1 MSRYVAE
8 RGAISIYF
16 VQGEMAFRFIL
27 LLTIVRPPGSVKK
40 QDMFWKQ
47 PVAGRQTA
55 GIASTVQ
62 KSLEKMRHFCNI
74 TNDGLS
80 NTPVNLQH
88 ENNDTD
94 QHLVGLVLGGD
105 TLAFGSIIKNTE
117 RLVAQIVFKMIKN
130 EEDRKDIAQD
140 IYLKAYKNIPG
151 FRFQSK
157 LSTWI
162 ARIAYNTCL
171 SYLEKKKLLLPGDFE
186 SLNNHATDTTDWVL
200 PAKES
205 STIIQKAIERLP
217 ALLKTLLTLYHNEDM
232 SYAEIQQIT
241 SLPEGTIKSYLFRA
255 RKALK
260 EDLLLHYKKEE
271 L

>member
-1 MSRYVAE
+1 MKNDW
-8 RGAISIYF
+8 
-16 VQGEMAFRFIL
+16 
-27 LLTIVRPPGSVKK
+27 KK
-40 QDMFWKQ
+40 
-47 PVAGRQTA
+47 
-55 GIASTVQ
+55 IA
-62 KSLEKMRHFCNI
+62 HFCNI

-80 NTPVNLQH
+80 NAIVNLQND
-88 ENNDTD
+88 NNDTD
-94 QHLVGLVLGGD
+94 QHLIGLVLRGD
-105 TLAFGSIIKNTE
+105 TLAFGRIIKNTE

-140 IYLKAYKNIPG
+140 IYLKAYKNISG

-171 SYLEKKKLLLPGDFE
+171 SYLEKKKLLLPGDLE
-186 SLNNHATDTTDWVL
+186 SLNHQATDTTDWMV
-200 PAKES
+200 PAKERS
-205 STIIQKAIERLP
+205 IIILRAMEKLP
-217 ALLKTLLTLYHNEDM
+217 AVLKTLLTLYHNEDM

-260 EDLLLHYKKEE
+260 EDLLLQYKKEE